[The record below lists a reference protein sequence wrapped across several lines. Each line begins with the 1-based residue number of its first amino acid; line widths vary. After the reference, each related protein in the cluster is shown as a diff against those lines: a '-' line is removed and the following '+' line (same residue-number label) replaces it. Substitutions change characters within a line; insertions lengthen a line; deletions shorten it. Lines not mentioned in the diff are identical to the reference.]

1 MTKIERLD
9 AVLQGKEPDRPPV
22 SLWYH
27 FGQQYLGGD
36 AYAKVVLEFFHYYD
50 FDFLKLMND
59 YYYPMPEGVDE
70 IKTVKDLARIGRVEA
85 DRTPWKEQLKA
96 VRAIA
101 KDLKKKAYFI
111 DTVFDPWQTLRRN
124 ICGEHL
130 PALAKENPRQLTKAL
145 NQVTD
150 TLIDYC
156 RRSIQAGASG
166 IFLSVLASKE
176 GIDRKLFLNFAKPAA
191 MRLLNA
197 IKLLAP
203 MNVVHIHGEKIFLND
218 VLDFPVPIISY
229 EDRLPGNPK
238 IDEMKKRFTGVVMGG
253 IDNTQVVN
261 KTYAYIKENV
271 REGLRRGG
279 RDRFILTNGCSI
291 PAHFDVRA
299 LKAIVQTAQEW
310 MPETAAPAVEQK

>member
-1 MTKIERLD
+1 MTKIERVD

-27 FGQQYLGGD
+27 FGQQYLSGD

-59 YYYPMPEGVDE
+59 YYYPVPDGVDE

-96 VRAIA
+96 VRAIT

-124 ICGEHL
+124 VCGEHL

-156 RRSIQAGASG
+156 RRSIQGGSNG
-166 IFLSVLASKE
+166 IFLSILASKE

-203 MNVVHIHGEKIFLND
+203 MNVVHLHGEKIFLND

-238 IDEMKKRFTGVVMGG
+238 IEEMKQRFTGAVMGG
-253 IDNTQVVN
+253 IDNTKVVN

-279 RDRFILTNGCSI
+279 RDRFILANGCSI
-291 PAHFDVRA
+291 PSHFDVRA

-310 MPETAAPAVEQK
+310 KPETAAPAAEQK